1 MKAEILKIAGV
12 KNEAEF
18 YKKFPTEK
26 AFLAKHGKQLDKL
39 KKAKVGDMIAGDT
52 STPVNNKPMLYDD
65 LTANSEALVTGV
77 SREEKARQEALA
89 TQRSIAEATASKS
102 NQGSIGDVLGNISP
116 EMIAS
121 AFGKNGKK
129 LKKALDGDNVGFFD
143 NTTSDYGASSSASD
157 PFSMAVS
164 SIGGGKSSGKSGGF
178 NFKDQDWKGLAGKA
192 AGAIGPIA
200 GAIQQYSQQKK
211 DLGKT
216 KLYGNVSDVVLQ
228 ASLSTPELSQRRY
241 VRPEDAKVNAVNP
254 LGARTNYLAARN
266 GAEIQNTYAP
276 DVLYTDLGYE
286 PLNDSNVKQYKKG
299 GKMKK
304 AAGGVNLDP
313 FAGIAGGI
321 GGALGSSA
329 GKGTGKGGPGSTIGS
344 TIGGIAGSFIPIPG
358 VGTALGS
365 LAGGFIGGLFDAKDQ
380 NEQQDAQDK
389 LDQNMRNLALQQG
402 VTNIQQTNKGFM
414 KEGGWVSNDWQPQ
427 VIASFGEHSMKDLLA
442 PDPMMDTLRAGGHLK
457 YYTPPSERAMST
469 ERAENGVQMAMG
481 GDLQVARGKA
491 ETMSYNPF
499 LPNNGETVM
508 FKGPSH
514 DDGGMPI
521 SYGQNG
527 VEVEGG
533 EPAMVMEDGG
543 KQDNLVVFGNMKIP
557 DYGANEIGD
566 AKAKGKKFKHY
577 IADLS
582 KKEAKNNKTMDKSFS
597 LINDSNTDDPFDQL
611 AFNSGQ
617 AMLMGSQMQLKDIA
631 DKKLN
636 TAAVQNAILDTA
648 DEYGLDSA
656 KLSEQNVAKF
666 GGKFSVD
673 EMFKGGG
680 KKSKSKVITTP
691 SKPVDTL
698 KSFVQNI
705 PFNKRKAMAKD
716 MGIKDFKGTPEQN
729 EFLLMKTQVSDM
741 KPIGRSAPAM
751 LPTKSLT
758 PDMARLAMDKSIN
771 SYLKTRDSGTD
782 TDEGVNWETIA
793 QTALSGVYPFIRP
806 TTARPLDPAQL
817 APEMLA
823 YAMNQ
828 QEPVAAQLYNPILTQ
843 ATSISLQDQV
853 NEVTAQA
860 RAAEKMA
867 GYNPE
872 AASII
877 FSQVADA
884 KNKILGEQFRMNQAE
899 KQRVSEQNAAV
910 LNDAQLKNLAIL
922 DQQYV
927 RQSQAKSN
935 TKQQAIEISKSI
947 ADKIAQNKL
956 ENKQMTVMENM
967 FPAFNFTQEGVA
979 YKNPMYMASFSPGSG
994 RTKDVA
1000 PEGYEY
1006 ETILKKKK
1014 DEKKNGGIVKTF
1026 KNF

>member
-1 MKAEILKIAGV
+1 
-12 KNEAEF
+12 
-18 YKKFPTEK
+18 
-26 AFLAKHGKQLDKL
+26 
-39 KKAKVGDMIAGDT
+39 
-52 STPVNNKPMLYDD
+52 
-65 LTANSEALVTGV
+65 
-77 SREEKARQEALA
+77 
-89 TQRSIAEATASKS
+89 
-102 NQGSIGDVLGNISP
+102 
-116 EMIAS
+116 
-121 AFGKNGKK
+121 
-129 LKKALDGDNVGFFD
+129 
-143 NTTSDYGASSSASD
+143 
-157 PFSMAVS
+157 
-164 SIGGGKSSGKSGGF
+164 
-178 NFKDQDWKGLAGKA
+178 
-192 AGAIGPIA
+192 
-200 GAIQQYSQQKK
+200 
-211 DLGKT
+211 
-216 KLYGNVSDVVLQ
+216 LQ

-241 VRPEDAKVNAVNP
+241 VRPEDAKVNAMNP

-304 AAGGVNLDP
+304 AADGVNLDP

-344 TIGGIAGSFIPIPG
+344 TLGGIAGSFIPIPG

-521 SYGQNG
+521 SYGNNG

-666 GGKFSVD
+666 GGKFSAD
-673 EMFKGGG
+673 EMFKDGG
-680 KKSKSKVITTP
+680 KKGKKSKVITTP

-705 PFNKRKAMAKD
+705 PFDKRKAMAKG
-716 MGIKDFKGTPEQN
+716 MGIKDFKGTADQN
-729 EFLLMKTQVSDM
+729 AFLLMKTQVSDM
-741 KPIGRSAPAM
+741 KPVGRSAPAM

-771 SYLKTRDSGTD
+771 SYLKTRDSGVGTD

-910 LNDAQLKNLAIL
+910 LNDAQMKNLAIL

-935 TKQQAIEISKSI
+935 TKQQSIEIAKSI

-967 FPAFNFTQEGVA
+967 YPAFNFTSEGVA
-979 YKNPMYMASFSPGSG
+979 YKNPMYMASFAPGMGKNTSTSATGAINSG
-994 RTKDVA
+994 GVQLLPTDYDEQGNPTK
-1000 PEGYEY
+1000 Y
-1006 ETILKKKK
+1006 KKVGV
-1014 DEKKNGGIVKTF
+1014 KNGGIVKAF